1 MSLSLQIMELRV
13 IQYTDFSFMSHI
25 ANYAD
30 FVGGVTSPKSC
41 SCGSNLARYSISA
54 IFQLQLKIHIRLTCQ
69 FLEMSAYDSETIR
82 ILLSS

>member
-30 FVGGVTSPKSC
+30 FVCGVTSPKSC